1 MINIVRLKYTD
12 DFQGFRNVQFA
23 QKTNKQVFLN
33 YMFYDIYLF
42 LIKTKLVT
50 KNIFKTH
57 KVKGLQV
64 INLTNMVFVLVLK
77 ITTNQNSV
85 FNKYSVL
92 IVGIMVGIQN

>member
-12 DFQGFRNVQFA
+12 DFQGFRNVQLA

-64 INLTNMVFVLVLK
+64 INLSNMVFVLVLK

-92 IVGIMVGIQN
+92 IVGIVVGKQN

>member
-50 KNIFKTH
+50 KDIFKTH
-57 KVKGLQV
+57 KVKGLPV
-64 INLTNMVFVLVLK
+64 INLLNMVFVLVLK

-85 FNKYSVL
+85 FNTVF
-92 IVGIMVGIQN
+92 

>member
-12 DFQGFRNVQFA
+12 DFQDFRNVQFA

-57 KVKGLQV
+57 KVKDLPV
-64 INLTNMVFVLVLK
+64 INLLNMVFVLVLK

-85 FNKYSVL
+85 FNTVF
-92 IVGIMVGIQN
+92 

>member
-64 INLTNMVFVLVLK
+64 INLSNMVFVLVLK

-92 IVGIMVGIQN
+92 IVGIVVGIQN